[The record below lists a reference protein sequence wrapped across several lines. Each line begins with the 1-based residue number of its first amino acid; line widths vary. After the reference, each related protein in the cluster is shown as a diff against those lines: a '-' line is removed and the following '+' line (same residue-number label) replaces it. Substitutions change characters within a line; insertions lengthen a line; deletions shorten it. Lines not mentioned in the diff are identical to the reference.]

1 MKTLM
6 PADIPLGPEE
16 SFDEFMNGRLR
27 LIQPRCGYRFSVD
40 AVLLSEFV
48 TIKPG
53 DRVVDLGTGC
63 GIIPLLLLLKRP
75 VSYVL
80 GLEIQP
86 EMAGQA
92 ARNVRLNRFDGKMGV
107 VLADIRN
114 IPLSPLST
122 DVVICN
128 PPYRQ
133 IATGRINPNPQRAIA
148 RHEILMVLD
157 DILGASKRILRAGGR
172 LALIYPTAR
181 LVDMLARM
189 KGYSLEPKRMRF
201 IHPDGES
208 ASKLVLVE
216 ACAGGR
222 RGIEVLPPLINPRE
236 LSSLS

>member
-1 MKTLM
+1 MKSSIPT
-6 PADIPLGPEE
+6 DIPLGPDE
-16 SFDEFMNGRLR
+16 SIDEFMNGRLR
-27 LIQPRCGYRFSVD
+27 LIQSRCGYRFSID

-48 TIKPG
+48 TTKAG

-86 EMAGQA
+86 ELARQA
-92 ARNVRLNRFDGKMGV
+92 CRNALLNGFGGRMGV

-114 IPLSPLST
+114 MPLSPLST

-157 DILGASKRILRAGGR
+157 DILRASNGILKAGGR
-172 LALIYPTAR
+172 LAIIYPSGR
-181 LVDMLARM
+181 IVDLLARM
-189 KGYSLEPKRMRF
+189 RNYGLEPKRVRF
-201 IHPDGES
+201 IHPDGGSE
-208 ASKLVLVE
+208 SKLVLVE
-216 ACAGGR
+216 AYAGGR
-222 RGIEVLPPLINPRE
+222 RGVEVLPPLMNPRE
-236 LSSLS
+236 SLA